1 MIREPSAQDRPI
13 APSLVNH
20 RRLLPLGAAGLLAL
34 LALWAL
40 ARWAGAEASINA
52 DRVRIASVTR
62 GTLVRDTVVNGRT
75 VAAVSPTLYAPAAGT
90 ISLRIVAGDS
100 VRRDQELARI
110 DSPTLTNELQR
121 EQSMQAQLEAEVARQ
136 RIRAQKAELLARRD
150 ADESALAQRA
160 AERELQR
167 IQRGFELGALPE
179 IDLLKAKDS
188 LRATEIRAAHA
199 GQAAQ
204 LEGEDVG
211 LALKTNQQQLERQ
224 RLIVANLLR
233 QVEELSIRSPVDGV
247 IGTLSVAE
255 RAVLAANAPLLT
267 VVDLSRLE
275 VELEV
280 PESYAD
286 DLGIGLVAEVA
297 IGTATVRGKLTAL
310 SPEVV
315 GHRVL
320 ARIRFDDA
328 QPAGLRQNQR
338 VSARIL
344 IDEKPDVLMLP
355 RGPFVESEG
364 GRFAYVMEDG
374 IAVRRPI
381 ELGATSVSAVEIRS
395 GLRLGDRV
403 VVAGTDSFGN
413 AERIA
418 INR

>member
-1 MIREPSAQDRPI
+1 MIPEPSVQDRAI
-13 APSLVNH
+13 APPAVHRKHLLTLVGAGT
-20 RRLLPLGAAGLLAL
+20 LGL
-34 LALWAL
+34 LALWAI
-40 ARWAGAEASINA
+40 ARWAGAEASIDA
-52 DRVRIASVTR
+52 DRVRVASVTR
-62 GTLVRDTVVNGRT
+62 GTLVRDVVVNGRT

-90 ISLRIVAGDS
+90 ISLKIVAGDA
-100 VRRDQELARI
+100 VKRGQELARI
-110 DSPTLTNELQR
+110 DSPALTNELQR
-121 EQSMQAQLEAEVARQ
+121 EQAMQEQLEAEVARQ
-136 RIRAQKAELLARRD
+136 RILAQKAGLLARRD
-150 ADESALAQRA
+150 ADESALAEHA
-160 AERELQR
+160 AARELQR
-167 IQRGFELGALPE
+167 VQRGFELGALPE

-188 LRATEIRAAHA
+188 LRAAEIRAAHA
-199 GQAAQ
+199 GKAAE

-224 RLIVANLLR
+224 RLVVANLKR
-233 QVEELSIRSPVDGV
+233 QVEELSIRAPVDGV

-280 PESYAD
+280 PESYAKE
-286 DLGIGLVAEVA
+286 LGIGLAAEVS
-297 IGTATVRGKLTAL
+297 IGTATVRGQLTAM

-315 GHRVL
+315 DHQVL
-320 ARIRFDDA
+320 ARVRFDGG

-338 VSARIL
+338 ISARIL

-355 RGPFVESEG
+355 RGPFVENEG

-374 IAVRRPI
+374 VAVRRPI

-403 VVAGTDSFGN
+403 VIAGTDSFEN
-413 AERIA
+413 AQRIA
-418 INR
+418 INP

>member
-315 GHRVL
+315 DHRVL

>member
-13 APSLVNH
+13 APSLVNQ

-40 ARWAGAEASINA
+40 ARWAGAEGSINA

-62 GTLVRDTVVNGRT
+62 GTLVRDAVVNGRT

-188 LRATEIRAAHA
+188 LRAAEIRAAHA

-255 RAVLAANAPLLT
+255 RAVLTANAPLLT

-315 GHRVL
+315 DHRVL
-320 ARIRFDDA
+320 ARIRFDGA

-364 GRFAYVMEDG
+364 GRFAYVMEG
-374 IAVRRPI
+374 EVAVRRPI